1 MTRPSITVGD
11 IRRAIEGVPDDV
23 TVLFNVEED
32 NNDNWDTYDVSFSN
46 TSYLCMGESGCTHTE
61 PEMLW
66 DIVVFVRAPSL
77 EDRSITNTRNLD
89 E

>member
-46 TSYLCMGESGCTHTE
+46 TSYLCLGEAGCTHTE

-66 DIVVFVRAPSL
+66 DIVVFVRDPSL
-77 EDRSITNTRNLD
+77 GEKSITYIQNLD